1 METNNKY
8 KLLEEYFPEILKG
21 IDTIIQKCKIAKR
34 FTELVL
40 SNDDIYKLIK
50 AREITELKIIE
61 LWKEQDSP
69 YFKQL
74 CSIYFDIAT
83 LTTNNLETDEDIYEL
98 IKTIAFGY
106 LGEHHHL
113 VRDYLIQEK
122 EKIWI
127 KKIPEDWNQR
137 LFIQSVRALVSL
149 VIKKSWQDI
158 KESIDL
164 INNLRK
170 EQRDFEDKYLNKIRE
185 ESQPYGAAEIVSLYH
200 FAKTID
206 LIGQYLIEGRVE
218 GANYDVENKIEYHI
232 KIAKEFANA
241 SGNIMLELLYQYFD
255 AFGKKLI
262 RNTIW
267 YSLNGINHWVSEFNK
282 FITKREN
289 NSLFELLYP
298 QRKSIIEGELLNP
311 IHKSIVVCLPT
322 SSGKTLIAEYKIL
335 QALNEFKER
344 GGWVAY
350 IVPTKTLVNQI
361 YARLNF
367 DFGGIGLKIE
377 KASGAI
383 EIDGFEN
390 YLIENKGDNTDF
402 DILVTTYEKLNLLV
416 RQGLGTTPN
425 RPLVLT
431 IVDEAHNLEEKQRG
445 LNLELLLAT
454 IKNDCQE
461 NKFVLLTPDIPN
473 AAEIANWLGGDRSKH
488 ISIELDWWQP
498 NERIIGALKTEGR
511 GRKFDVYIQTLNT
524 IKSTYQIADKVPLIK
539 KVNADV
545 KKSELNS
552 KVKLSR
558 FVAGEMINI
567 NSPTIVLAKSIDETY
582 SIAEYIHKKCT
593 QTFDSDPDVE
603 LVKKFVQTE
612 LGEDFPLSKYL
623 NKRIAIHSSAIPD
636 EIRQL
641 IEWLMVQG
649 KIHTLVAT
657 TTIAQ
662 GINFPVSAV
671 IMGSYSYPFQEH
683 MPTRDFWNLAG
694 RVGRVGQAGIG
705 WIGIACRNNNDL
717 SKVSEYVQQASSDLL
732 SQLESVLEAAMK
744 NHNDDFTSWLYFDE
758 RLSALLQYISHLGL
772 QIQDLNT
779 FINNLEEKLNG
790 TLGYK
795 QISEEKKRFLFNKLK
810 EYVENLS
817 LDDAKRS
824 DTTGFSTISIRQMIG
839 RLSQANLSPNDWAKH
854 QLFSQ
859 NNETMK
865 KLVGIMLNTY
875 EIRKSIEEIKIG
887 NNVLDR
893 SSISNL
899 IINWV
904 NGQNISEI
912 AVRTFPNEKNKTKAI
927 EKTTKA
933 IYKVIANMT
942 SWGISALQK
951 MPTSGIDWDYL
962 SAVEK
967 KKMMNIPAYLLYG
980 VNTDEG
986 VLMRKANVPR
996 SIANQL
1002 GAIYKEQEGDD
1013 IYSVKISSVNE
1024 WLKSSNNIIWEQ
1036 AKPANSKLTGSE
1048 FRKIWE
1054 KLNNA

>member
-8 KLLEEYFPEILKG
+8 KLLEEYLPEILTG
-21 IDTIIQKCKIAKR
+21 IDAIIQKSKIAKR
-34 FTELVL
+34 FPELKL
-40 SNDDIYKLIK
+40 TDNDIQQLIK
-50 AREITELKIIE
+50 AKEITELKIIE
-61 LWKEQDSP
+61 LWKEQDNP
-69 YFKQL
+69 RFKQL
-74 CSIYFDIAT
+74 CSIYFDLAT
-83 LTTNNLETDEDIYEL
+83 LLENNLETDEDIYEL

-113 VRDYLIQEK
+113 VRDYFIEEK
-122 EKIWI
+122 TKIWNI
-127 KKIPEDWNQR
+127 KISEDWNKR
-137 LFIQSVRALVSL
+137 LFIQSVTALVSL
-149 VIKKSWQDI
+149 VIKKSWKDI
-158 KESIDL
+158 EESIEL
-164 INNLRK
+164 INKLRK
-170 EQRDFEDKYLNKIRE
+170 EQKDFEDKYLNKIRE

-200 FAKTID
+200 FAKIVD
-206 LIGQYLIEGRVE
+206 LIGQYLMQGSVE
-218 GANYDVENKIEYHI
+218 GAKYDIENKIEYHI

-241 SGNIMLELLYQYFD
+241 SGNIMLELLYQYVE
-255 AFGKKLI
+255 AFGKKLV

-267 YSLNGINHWVSEFNK
+267 YSLNGINHWVSAFNK
-282 FITKREN
+282 FIAKREN
-289 NSLFELLYP
+289 HSVFELLYP
-298 QRKSIIEGELLNP
+298 QRESIVKGELLNP
-311 IHKSIVVCLPT
+311 VHKSIVVCLPT

-361 YARLNF
+361 YAQLNF
-367 DFGGIGLKIE
+367 DLAGIGLKVE

-390 YLIENKGDNTDF
+390 YLVENNGDNTDF
-402 DILVTTYEKLNLLV
+402 DVLVTTYEKLNLLV
-416 RQGLGTTPN
+416 RQGLGTTQN

-461 NKFVLLTPDIPN
+461 NKFILLTPDIPN
-473 AAEIANWLGGDRSKH
+473 ASTIANWLGGDRSKL
-488 ISIELDWWQP
+488 ISVELDWWQP

-511 GRKFDVYIQTLNT
+511 GRTFDVYIQTLNT
-524 IKSTYQIADKVPLIK
+524 IKGTYQIADKVPLIK

-558 FVAGEMINI
+558 FVAGEMVNI
-567 NSPTIVLAKSIDETY
+567 NSPTIVLAAGIDETY
-582 SIAEYIHKKCT
+582 SIAEYVYEKCT

-641 IEWLMVQG
+641 IEWLMVEG

-671 IMGSYSYPFQEH
+671 IMGSYSYPIQGP

-717 SKVSEYVQQASSDLL
+717 SKVSEYVQQASGDLL
-732 SQLESVLEAAMK
+732 SQLESVLETAMK
-744 NHNDDFTSWLYFDE
+744 NPHEDFARLLYYDE
-758 RLSALLQYISHLGL
+758 RWSALLQYISHLRL
-772 QIQDLNT
+772 QVQDLNT

-790 TLGYK
+790 TLGFK

-810 EYVENLS
+810 EYVKDLS
-817 LDDAKRS
+817 LNNAKQADA
-824 DTTGFSTISIRQMIG
+824 TGFSSISIQQIIG
-839 RLSQANLSPNDWAKH
+839 RLSKANISPKDWTKH

-875 EIRKSIEEIKIG
+875 EIKKSIEEIKIG
-887 NNVLDR
+887 NKILDQK
-893 SSISNL
+893 SISNL

-912 AVRTFPNEKNKTKAI
+912 AGRTFPNEENKTKAI

-933 IYKVIANMT
+933 IYKVIANMA

-951 MPTSGIDWDYL
+951 MPTSGINWNNL
-962 SAVEK
+962 SDVEK
-967 KKMMNIPAYLLYG
+967 KKMMNVPAYLLYG

-986 VLMRKANVPR
+986 VIMRKANVPR
-996 SIANQL
+996 SVANKM
-1002 GAIYKEQEGDD
+1002 GSIYKQQISEE
-1013 IYSVKISSVNE
+1013 IFNVKTQAVNE
-1024 WLKSSNNIIWEQ
+1024 WLENVDDSIWEQ
-1036 AKPANSKLTGSE
+1036 AIPSNSKLSGIE
-1048 FRKIWE
+1048 FRKIWK